1 MAARRVLLSHKLINQ
16 MAFDRELIA
25 LNKAS
30 NERMAKEAEGIRVG
44 CHLPQ
49 IPHVE
54 RRYVPIRE
62 RSLQA
67 VITGRSLRSRRSAG
81 RQAGFNKG
89 RNVTFR
95 D

>member
-1 MAARRVLLSHKLINQ
+1 

-30 NERMAKEAEGIRVG
+30 SERMAKEAEEISVG
-44 CHLPQ
+44 YHLPA

-54 RRYVPIRE
+54 RRYVPVRE
-62 RSLQA
+62 RSLHS
-67 VITGRSLRSRRSAG
+67 VIIGRSLRSRRSAG